1 MRTPLITLLL
11 VTSLVQAASSQDLTA
26 ARAAE
31 GHARYRLSLAALREA
46 KHPEAYVTDADRSV
60 AAAAIDAARERL
72 HDRASLAPSETTA
85 IATAL
90 LKFAAD
96 PGTQPALARRA
107 LHATTAGSQTLDPD
121 LIAKVTALALNPT
134 SSVRLDAIVA
144 LSQLGDGSQVV
155 TLAQLA
161 GESEARVAETA
172 REGLVSIQGKGVSP
186 AFIRG
191 IGETTLGDQSRIAL
205 LQAAT
210 KRGMVA
216 ATPAAI
222 QAMSE
227 PTLRLESQKAVLKL
241 ARKADLPALRTARGK
256 LTAESAT
263 QASSLDRLIVRLEKE

>member
-1 MRTPLITLLL
+1 MRTHLITLLL
-11 VTSLVQAASSQDLTA
+11 VASLAQAASSPDLTA

-31 GHARYRLSLAALREA
+31 GHARYRLSLAALREV
-46 KHPEAYVTDADRSV
+46 KHPEAYVTDADHSV

-72 HDRASLAPSETTA
+72 DERASRAPSETTA
-85 IATAL
+85 LATAL
-90 LKFAAD
+90 LNFAAE
-96 PGTQPALARRA
+96 PATQPALARRA
-107 LHATTAGSQTLDPD
+107 LHATTAGSQALDPD
-121 LIAKVTALALNPT
+121 LMAKVAALALNPT

-161 GESEARVAETA
+161 GESEATVAEAA

-191 IGETTLGDQSRIAL
+191 IGETTLGDRSRIAL

-227 PTLRLESQKAVLKL
+227 PALRLEAQKAVLKL
-241 ARKADLPALRTARGK
+241 ARKADLPALRTVRGK
-256 LTAESAT
+256 LTSESAT
-263 QASSLDRLIVRLEKE
+263 RASLLDRLIVRLEKE